1 MQFQE
6 KVSILERKLVDK
18 DIANGMPTG
27 GGKLKKKK
35 IKNPDPPPKNYFKKW
50 AFLWWL
56 HFLVNDSHQR
66 HIRIIVDELE
76 PEDDSETNSQNSQKT
91 GQNFL

>member
-27 GGKLKKKK
+27 GGKIKKKNQEYKTQKK
-35 IKNPDPPPKNYFKKW
+35 ISKN
-50 AFLWWL
+50 
-56 HFLVNDSHQR
+56 
-66 HIRIIVDELE
+66 
-76 PEDDSETNSQNSQKT
+76 
-91 GQNFL
+91 

>member
-27 GGKLKKKK
+27 GGKKE
-35 IKNPDPPPKNYFKKW
+35 KNQEYKVVFIFVYFD
-50 AFLWWL
+50 FLRQL
-56 HFLVNDSHQR
+56 RLQLFEAIS
-66 HIRIIVDELE
+66 
-76 PEDDSETNSQNSQKT
+76 
-91 GQNFL
+91 

>member
-27 GGKLKKKK
+27 GGKIKK
-35 IKNPDPPPKNYFKKW
+35 IKNIKPKKKFQKIELFYDN
-50 AFLWWL
+50 AFL
-56 HFLVNDSHQR
+56 S
-66 HIRIIVDELE
+66 
-76 PEDDSETNSQNSQKT
+76 
-91 GQNFL
+91 